1 MDGLRRLVRVL
12 HVASRASERD
22 LGVSAAQLF
31 VLRQLALAPGQSL
44 TDLAA
49 ATRTGQSSVS
59 EVVTRLV
66 KRGLVERRA
75 SAVDRR
81 RAELAL
87 TDKARALLERAPGTV
102 QERLIAGFARLDAAQ
117 RRALAD
123 GMDAW
128 LASAGLSGE
137 PATFFFEPTDDA

>member
-137 PATFFFEPTDDA
+137 PAIFFFEPTDDA